1 MPESS
6 RSTVVVWA
14 LAAVLA
20 VVAGARFVGGHDEA
34 PVAPVRLKP
43 ERGRHEAR
51 IYVHVV
57 GAVRRPGLMTMS
69 EGARVADALE
79 RAGGPG
85 PRADLTVVNLA
96 ARLADGQ
103 QIVVPRAGAAD
114 ASSGSPPAAGS
125 TPAGST
131 SAGAASA
138 PGGSPS
144 VAGSAPA
151 GFTPAGAAP
160 GGGVPGI
167 HLSTATVEQ
176 PAGVDGYGPTLA
188 QRIIEYRDE
197 HGGFRSLAELAQVDG
212 IGEKRLA
219 TLREALQL

>member
-6 RSTVVVWA
+6 RSTIVVWA
-14 LAAVLA
+14 IAAVLV
-20 VVAGARFVGGHDEA
+20 VVAGARLLGGQDEPA
-34 PVAPVRLKP
+34 PAPVRMSSDAGHKAA
-43 ERGRHEAR
+43 H
-51 IYVHVV
+51 IYVHVA
-57 GAVRRPGLMTMS
+57 GAVRRPGLLRMADGS
-69 EGARVADALE
+69 RVADALS

-85 PRADLTVVNLA
+85 PRADLGAVNLA

-103 QIVVPRAGAAD
+103 QILVPRSGGATEPSGAGL
-114 ASSGSPPAAGS
+114 
-125 TPAGST
+125 PAGV
-131 SAGAASA
+131 SAGA
-138 PGGSPS
+138 
-144 VAGSAPA
+144 VAG
-151 GFTPAGAAP
+151 
-160 GGGVPGI
+160 V

-176 PAGVDGYGPTLA
+176 LDGVDGIGPTLA